1 MRFYIEVAK
10 LPEDDRTGALE
21 ARRDELAALGD
32 DPVAQLIAADIDRQ
46 LAGPNAPLREE
57 LPPVDSEAI
66 DDETGTDT
74 RPAISDEDA
83 EATPLQR

>member
-1 MRFYIEVAK
+1 MCIR
-10 LPEDDRTGALE
+10 DR
-21 ARRDELAALGD
+21 
-32 DPVAQLIAADIDRQ
+32 
-46 LAGPNAPLREE
+46 PNAPLREE